1 MAVTKKVAKKTGRR
15 EIRNKSQKV
24 ALRWTPKENPGG
36 QKTPGTKL
44 MNPSRGEA
52 QHAARSRMQWR
63 VLIEALCP
71 IGEEEVDD
79 DEEGCLRLL
88 PDP

>member
-1 MAVTKKVAKKTGRR
+1 
-15 EIRNKSQKV
+15 
-24 ALRWTPKENPGG
+24 
-36 QKTPGTKL
+36 

-71 IGEEEVDD
+71 IREEEVDD